1 MEKKRF
7 ARQLWISF
15 GIILGSIAIAIGILA
30 FFSGRISSE
39 ADAIVSDRAMVRSK
53 ADALANLAQLES
65 EAPQAAHYQGAID
78 QLLPDQYGLVTFTQW
93 LTQLGNKYGVT
104 TNAAF
109 QGSVT
114 PSAGT
119 TPGTAQ
125 FSFSAQGSPS
135 DLVAFLDGMSAKSS
149 GFLLTL
155 TSFDVTGEGSNENMT
170 GQGILFFR

>member
-1 MEKKRF
+1 MEKERF
-7 ARQLWISF
+7 TRKLWISF
-15 GIILGSIAIAIGILA
+15 GIIVGSIAIAIGILA

-39 ADAIVSDRAMVRSK
+39 ANAIVSDRAMVRSK
-53 ADALANLAQLES
+53 TDALANLAQLES
-65 EAPQAAHYQGAID
+65 EVPQAAQYQAAID
-78 QLLPDQYGLVTFTQW
+78 QLLPDQYGLVAFTQW
-93 LTQLGNKYGVT
+93 LAQLGDKYGVT
-104 TNAAF
+104 TDAAF

-135 DLVAFLDGMSAKSS
+135 ALAAFLDGMSAKSS

-155 TSFDVTGEGSNENMT
+155 TSFDVTGVGSNENMT
-170 GQGILFFR
+170 GQGTLFFR

>member
-15 GIILGSIAIAIGILA
+15 GVILGSIAIAIGMLA
-30 FFSGRISSE
+30 FFLGQISSQ
-39 ADAIVSDRAMVRSK
+39 ADAIVGDRAMVQSK
-53 ADALANLAQLES
+53 TDALANLAQLES
-65 EAPQAAHYQGAID
+65 DAPQAAQYQVLIN

-104 TNAAF
+104 TDAAF

-114 PSAGT
+114 PPAGT
-119 TPGTAQ
+119 IAGTAQ

-135 DLVAFLDGMSAKSS
+135 ALAAFLNGMSTKSS

-155 TSFDVTGEGSNENMT
+155 TSFSITGEGSNENMT
-170 GQGILFFR
+170 GQGTLFFR

>member
-7 ARQLWISF
+7 TRRLWISF
-15 GIILGSIAIAIGILA
+15 GIVIGGIAIAIGMLA

-39 ADAIVSDRAMVRSK
+39 ADAIVSDRATVRSK
-53 ADALANLAQLES
+53 TDALANLAQLES
-65 EAPQAAHYQGAID
+65 GVPQAAQYQEAID
-78 QLLPDQYGLVTFTQW
+78 QLLPDQYGLVNFTQW
-93 LTQLGNKYGVT
+93 FAQSGNKYGVDA
-104 TNAAF
+104 NAAF

-135 DLVAFLDGMSAKSS
+135 AVAAFLDGMSVKSS

-155 TSFDVTGEGSNENMT
+155 TSFDVTGGGPNENMT
-170 GQGILFFR
+170 GQGMLFFR